1 MTLRVQLV
9 ATMTALGACGDAD
22 GSGHIELSGKSPAE
36 GSSLA
41 ASAICKRE
49 VSCGTVNVACMG
61 GTSMAT
67 ECSATIVHPE
77 QAACYADV
85 QPSLE
90 KLLSCQALTPEQV
103 NMIEQCFDA
112 LAARPCITQ
121 AEADALARTEEMT
134 MSLPPS
140 PQLPECNFLE
150 QPLPGC

>member
-1 MTLRVQLV
+1 MRVLLV
-9 ATMTALGACGDAD
+9 AATALGACGDAA
-22 GSGHIELSGKSPAE
+22 GSGHIEISGKSPAQ

-41 ASAICKRE
+41 ANAICKRD

-61 GTSMAT
+61 GTNMVT
-67 ECSATIVHPE
+67 QCSATIVHPE

-85 QPSLE
+85 QRSLE

-103 NMIEQCFDA
+103 NMIELCVDA
-112 LAARPCITQ
+112 LAARPCIAQ

-140 PQLPECNFLE
+140 PQPPECDFLG